1 MGRTKLFLTNQPQ
14 LIDVPSKGFW
24 SIMLYNCICP
34 FHCFVF
40 YHQFCCSRLNWNA
53 RSSVQNCLNPLTP
66 YNINCVY
73 SLIQLLGISTIVFLH
88 ILEWMKLSF
97 LVNMAHTSTNYACFC
112 CGQLKSADTK
122 FSVLTYTPYQDRI
135 SWGIIWQPSELL
147 MSSSNRPICSWRKQR
162 PWSG

>member
-14 LIDVPSKGFW
+14 LIDMPSKGFW

-40 YHQFCCSRLNWNA
+40 YRQFCCSRLNWNA
-53 RSSVQNCLNPLTP
+53 RSSVQNCLNPFTP

-73 SLIQLLGISTIVFLH
+73 SLIQLLDISTIVFLH

-97 LVNMAHTSTNYACFC
+97 LVNMAHTSTNFACFC
-112 CGQLKSADTK
+112 LWPTK
-122 FSVLTYTPYQDRI
+122 I
-135 SWGIIWQPSELL
+135 SWHQVLCTYLHPLSRPDQLGYHMTAFWVADVFLESLGLL
-147 MSSSNRPICSWRKQR
+147 LA
-162 PWSG
+162 